1 MTLPIVLVALIAL
14 AGSVFIN
21 EDGGAKQRPPEPVW
35 QTAENACSW
44 HWMEGGGL
52 GLWAEACQ
60 LSTGQWS
67 VSWDEAQRAF
77 VIEHGGQTQA
87 VVVQAWKLTPGSG
100 INSLR
105 ETLVQ
110 AGHLNP
116 DHDCQFASAPLHRSR
131 HATQVFVLQSLA
143 PGALAPTP
151 QGEVP
156 EERCGPYGQSTH
168 GVRYFIVDQRWPERA
183 IFVNEGQERPMF
195 DPESITWMH

>member
-1 MTLPIVLVALIAL
+1 
-14 AGSVFIN
+14 
-21 EDGGAKQRPPEPVW
+21 
-35 QTAENACSW
+35 
-44 HWMEGGGL
+44 MEGGGL

-67 VSWDEAQRAF
+67 VSWDEARRAF

-87 VVVQAWKLTPGSG
+87 VLVQAWKISPSSG

-105 ETLVQ
+105 ETLVH

-116 DHDCQFASAPLHRSR
+116 DNDCQFASAPLHRSR
-131 HATQVFVLQSLA
+131 HTTQVFVLQSLA
-143 PGALAPTP
+143 PDALAPTP

-168 GVRYFIVDQRWPERA
+168 GVRYFIVDQRWPGRA

-195 DPESITWMH
+195 DPESSAWMH